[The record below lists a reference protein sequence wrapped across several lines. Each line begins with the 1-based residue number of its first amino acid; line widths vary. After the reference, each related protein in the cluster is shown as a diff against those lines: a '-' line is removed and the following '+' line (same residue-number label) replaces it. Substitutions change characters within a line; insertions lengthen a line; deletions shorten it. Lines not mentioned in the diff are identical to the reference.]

1 MALKYIV
8 DTLDGMSPA
17 VREHYSK
24 ADDGKFRLTLDG
36 GHPDTGRLAEFRDTN
51 IGLKKTVDDLTAK
64 FDGIDPVAVK
74 AVATK
79 LAEYETAKPNDRIA
93 ALESQLAEANKRAN
107 GAVLK
112 DTVLSRFFPAGGR
125 ASAADFIL
133 SKAEKLFA
141 VEGGAVVGSVFD
153 PDNPGTKLTVDRFIE
168 LQLREADF
176 AFKPSSGSGS
186 APARGLAARA
196 NHSGVKELRN
206 PTPQQLGAA
215 GTAADIKAGKLK
227 VVYDHD

>member
-1 MALKYIV
+1 MALKYTV

-17 VREHYSK
+17 VREHYTK

-36 GHPDTGRLAEFRDTN
+36 GHPDTARVAEFRETN
-51 IGLKKTVDDLTAK
+51 IGLQKQVTDLTTK
-64 FDGIDPVAVK
+64 FDGVDPAAVR
-74 AVATK
+74 ANAAK
-79 LAEYETAKPNDRIA
+79 LAEYESAKPNDKIA

-112 DTVLSRFFPAGGR
+112 DAVLSRFFPAGGR
-125 ASAADFIL
+125 TSAADFIL
-133 SKAEKLFA
+133 SKAEKLFT
-141 VEGGAVVGSVFD
+141 VEGGAVVGSAFD
-153 PDNPGTKLTVDRFIE
+153 PENPGSKLTVDRFIE

-176 AFKPSSGSGS
+176 AFKPSSGSGA
-186 APARGLAARA
+186 APARGLGARA

-206 PTPQQLGAA
+206 PTPRQLGDA